1 LLASTTGFAASTL
14 ISPITNLAM
23 NWARLHNAVANLS
36 GITFSGLTTMLFLN
50 FEAASAFLHAI
61 TASLRAISPGIPFI
75 PFCMNWAM
83 D

>member
-50 FEAASAFLHAI
+50 F
-61 TASLRAISPGIPFI
+61 
-75 PFCMNWAM
+75 
-83 D
+83 